1 MRASRLRPLPHV
13 DFCAELFEFAS
24 LVVVFALFLVEIA
37 ARALIN
43 TLFAL
48 SGRTLGL
55 HAQ

>member
-13 DFCAELFEFAS
+13 DFCAELFEVAS